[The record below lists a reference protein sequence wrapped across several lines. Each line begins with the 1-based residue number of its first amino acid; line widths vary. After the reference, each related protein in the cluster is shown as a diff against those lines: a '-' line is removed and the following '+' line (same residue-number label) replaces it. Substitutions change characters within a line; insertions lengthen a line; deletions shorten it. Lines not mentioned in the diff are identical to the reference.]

1 MAGFFSNIFGGGAER
16 EAANNNRAAYSQYGI
31 GANNILGAGLQ
42 NSIGSLQNA
51 NTAASGY
58 LGQNTGLYGD
68 LRNAGT
74 GILDRGRADSLAALN
89 SGANAAS
96 AAYDPLATLAGEY
109 GRGRSLY
116 QDSLGING
124 AAGNANAVNSFQAG
138 PGYQWQLDQGN
149 QAINR
154 RRAAAG
160 MLDSGNADVDALRFG
175 QGLANQTY
183 GSWQDRLAGFVNPEL
198 QATSAVASGRA
209 GIASGL
215 GQNSANIIGQDT
227 LSRLGLEQGVTQGQA
242 GVNTAQANNAVALG
256 NSLAGLNTQDA
267 QNRVGVLGNQTTGNV
282 SANNL
287 QAQGEAQGSR
297 NLLNAGLG
305 LASLVAGMPGGVP
318 GMGGGGTGS
327 TAGSFGNLFGGGGT
341 LFGNGTGYNV
351 NPWSAGG
358 QFGGR

>member
-1 MAGFFSNIFGGGAER
+1 MASFFSSLFGGGSER
-16 EAANNNRAAYSQYGI
+16 EGADRNRALYGTYGRDAYGYLNSGLDRSVGTVTDASNRAGDYFGRNYDLYG
-31 GANNILGAGLQ
+31 NLGA
-42 NSIGSLQNA
+42 
-51 NTAASGY
+51 
-58 LGQNTGLYGD
+58 
-68 LRNAGT
+68 AGG
-74 GILDRGRADSLAALN
+74 GILDRGRDATLGALN
-89 SGANAAS
+89 AAG
-96 AAYDPLATLAGEY
+96 AAYDPLAALGAEY

-215 GQNSANIIGQDT
+215 GQNTANIVGQDT

-305 LASLVAGMPGGVP
+305 LASLVAGGVP
-318 GMGGGGTGS
+318 GMGGGG
-327 TAGSFGNLFGGGGT
+327 SFGSLFGGGGGGGGM
-341 LFGNGTGYNV
+341 LNNLQNFGF
-351 NPWSAGG
+351 NPARVTS
-358 QFGGR
+358 